1 MGTMF
6 GGSDDFAAISAVMQ
20 SAALDCISTLQANVD
35 VDRPL

>member
-20 SAALDCISTLQANVD
+20 SAALDCISSI
-35 VDRPL
+35 

>member
-1 MGTMF
+1 MGTMI
-6 GGSDDFAAISAVMQ
+6 GGSDDLAAMSAVMQ